1 MPETGGKMTIIL
13 IMAGLSATGLAGLIL
28 ISVAVTHAGEDM
40 RIWENR

>member
-1 MPETGGKMTIIL
+1 MTIIL
-13 IMAGLSATGLAGLIL
+13 IVAGLFVMGLAGWIL

>member
-1 MPETGGKMTIIL
+1 MTIIL
-13 IMAGLSATGLAGLIL
+13 IMAGLSAMVAGLIL